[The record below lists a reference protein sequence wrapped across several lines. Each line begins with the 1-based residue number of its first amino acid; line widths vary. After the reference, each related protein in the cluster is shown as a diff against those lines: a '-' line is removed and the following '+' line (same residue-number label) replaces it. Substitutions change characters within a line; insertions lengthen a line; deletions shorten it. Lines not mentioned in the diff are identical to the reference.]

1 MARKAH
7 LETILCSHNRLSG
20 LYQALMMETNL
31 CIETNW
37 KRTVLYGMASASI
50 RRSKLAKAA
59 VVQNKVENIA
69 KTAM

>member
-1 MARKAH
+1 
-7 LETILCSHNRLSG
+7 
-20 LYQALMMETNL
+20 METNL